1 MRRYLLTSAALA
13 VMAGATWADDAAL
26 LLGNDSYERLGPVAR
41 AADVLDAANGLEA
54 LGFNVT
60 ALRNGRVDT
69 TATSLAEFAA
79 ATVEAD
85 RIVVVLSGRFVTDGH
100 RTWLLTADA
109 VEPSYLRLGSTAVS
123 LDSVMTVMAGAAGE
137 AVLLLGADTEA
148 AQYDAWLSV
157 GIGELSIPQGV
168 TVLSGS
174 VRDVASFAE
183 TVLTQ
188 PQEDIVPYFED
199 YGLTASGYTPRS
211 HVIMPMRPSVVPV
224 PQTPQVADT
233 GADDALWEGAQAL
246 DSADAY
252 RNYIRRFPNGK
263 HIADAERLI
272 NEIMTEPNRQD
283 RLIEEALDLS
293 RDARREI
300 QRDLSLLDYNTRG
313 IDGIF
318 GTGTRQAITN
328 WQQENGYSQSSYL
341 TQDQIA
347 RLDAQAARR
356 SAELDAEAERRR
368 REAELLD
375 RTYWDETG
383 SVGDEPGLRAYL
395 DRYPDGVF
403 AELATDRLAAIQ
415 DEKRRAAE
423 AAETAAWDRA
433 SGVDAVGAYQ
443 EYLSVYPEGE
453 FVGEAQA
460 RIADLTEEQ
469 EIAPEI
475 EAAQAAEAALE
486 LNALTRRLVE
496 LRLGQMG
503 LSPGVIDGTFDD
515 DTRRAIRRYQTNS
528 EVEGIGY
535 LNEATLVRLL
545 ADAVGN
551 LGR

>member
-54 LGFNVT
+54 LGFHVT

-109 VEPSYLRLGSTAVS
+109 VEPSYLTLGSTAVS

-174 VRDVASFAE
+174 IRDVASFAE

-199 YGLTASGYTPRS
+199 YGLSASGYTPRS

-423 AAETAAWDRA
+423 VAETAAWDRA

-460 RIADLTEEQ
+460 RIAALTEEQ